1 MILTILCLIGTL
13 AIYLH
18 SYYLD
23 SYFNVHVFKDPRWRN
38 FNFNSRQATEG
49 DIYNVAEIPAVRR
62 VKLVGLRRLR
72 LEFVPPIKA
81 SSWTV
86 VNIEDG
92 TVNTLGRHP
101 EVQFRDEPHLFAVKF
116 IPEDVELIKDII
128 IEFHFY
134 PAENYQKMGLSW
146 DDNYHTPR
154 SSVPFS
160 RKRAY
165 SVDEWVGL
173 PADDPEF
180 VEAKRILGTSIDAS
194 APTLQKAEQV
204 FCFILDKLT
213 APRGSR
219 PHTDR
224 LQEASP
230 LETYELMS
238 TGQESGA
245 CENNSLV
252 YYLFANAAGV
262 KTRLVDIAGKFGP
275 LKLTGHSFCESW
287 IPEEA
292 CWCYVDPQSRIV
304 NFRTPEGKLLNFL
317 EVKKVYDLDMY
328 HGCIVRKYDRGTNTL
343 VTKTAEGSGGYYFR
357 GDIVIAYKFGYG
369 RNKSFSKV
377 KDFLSHTTLLYAPLA
392 LPRGYLLKYIFLNGF
407 CLGLAL
413 TLVSGLTLVLL
424 KKNDITCRTSIKRS

>member
-194 APTLQKAEQV
+194 APTLEKAEQV

-343 VTKTAEGSGGYYFR
+343 VSKTAEGSGGYYFR